1 MMKKNGL
8 SFMIELLIML
18 VIFIILIN
26 VSVVVYASARNT
38 SQKARHLSDAVI
50 LASNGAEVFIASED
64 ENEIIRILN
73 QNDNHKNNDALEFSY
88 NDDLEPQADGR
99 MVMKID
105 RTENDGFVHGK
116 ITIFYGN
123 EVIYEL
129 ETGRAQKGGRQ

>member
-50 LASNGAEVFIASED
+50 LASNGAEVFI
-64 ENEIIRILN
+64 
-73 QNDNHKNNDALEFSY
+73 KNNDALEFSY

-116 ITIFYGN
+116 ITIFYDN